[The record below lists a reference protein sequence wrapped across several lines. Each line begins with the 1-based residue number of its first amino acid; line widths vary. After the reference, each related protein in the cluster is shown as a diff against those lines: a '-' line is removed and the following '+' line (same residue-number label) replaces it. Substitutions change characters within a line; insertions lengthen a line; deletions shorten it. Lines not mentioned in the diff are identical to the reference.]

1 MNLKKLLQKMAQE
14 EQQFRKRKFIA
25 PATKNGKVCTRMSG
39 IVYAFD
45 FENER
50 FEGWGLFKP
59 VSEKKAKLVKEASLH
74 KVDQYLK
81 LLKAFRF
88 RLIYKLSETTW
99 LAYPINESDARQRL
113 GKVEPVLVRL
123 VTEGK
128 DFEQIVARFDGAA
141 FWFDKLDRK
150 GDPFLAEDLRTALK
164 EEKLVGDLNIK
175 GLTPETKTT
184 YDIAVDR
191 RILFLKEF
199 HNTSDEGRLKTALK
213 TGGGSL
219 EDFEDKGEYWVV
231 NWTTSNGEKHHSAIR
246 KENLTVMSAGI
257 CLAGEDDR
265 FDLQSLVAV
274 VEDRPEWVDR
284 DYY

>member
-1 MNLKKLLQKMAQE
+1 MAQE
-14 EQQFRKRKFIA
+14 EQTFRKRKFIA
-25 PATKNGKVCTRMSG
+25 PATKRGKVCTRMSG
-39 IVYAFD
+39 MIYTFD
-45 FENER
+45 IENSD

-59 VSEKKAKLVKEASLH
+59 VSEKKAKLVKEADIH
-74 KVDQYLK
+74 AVDQYLK
-81 LLKAFRF
+81 LLKAY
-88 RLIYKLSETTW
+88 RLRLVYKLFGSTW
-99 LAYPINESDARQRL
+99 LAYPVNESDALQRL
-113 GKVEPVLVRL
+113 GKVKPVLVRL
-123 VTEGK
+123 VTAGK
-128 DFEQIVARFDGAA
+128 DFDQIVARFDGAA

-150 GDPFLAEDLRTALK
+150 ADPFLAKDLREALK
-164 EEKLVGDLNIK
+164 DEKLVGDLNIK

-191 RILFLKEF
+191 RILLLKEF
-199 HNTSDEGRLKTALK
+199 QESTDEGRLKAALK

-219 EDFEDKGEYWVV
+219 EDFEDRGEYWVV
-231 NWTTSNGEKHHSAIR
+231 NWTTSNGEKHHSAIQ

-274 VEDRPEWVDR
+274 VEDRPGWVER